1 MVPNTRAQARTD
13 HLRPLNEPRSITVSV
28 EQHRPRSLVINRQTH
43 RVERIQ
49 DTWIIEDE
57 WWRQPIA
64 RQYFALLLDDG
75 TRRTIYH
82 DRVTD
87 AWYLQ
92 DY

>member
-1 MVPNTRAQARTD
+1 MVAHSRTTSRPD
-13 HLRPLNEPRSITVSV
+13 QLRSLNQPVPVSV
-28 EQHRPRSLVINRQTH
+28 VASNNTPATVVINRQTH
-43 RVERIQ
+43 RVERVQ

-75 TRRTIYH
+75 TRRTVFH
-82 DRVTD
+82 DRIANT
-87 AWYLQ
+87 WCLQ